1 MYGTTSW
8 LVTGPVSAH
17 EAGGFSE
24 GPPSELCLW
33 PRGTAPRGERREP
46 GRIGDVG
53 WLMIALLVGA
63 VAAVIGAEWPR
74 LSARFG
80 NEARERRER
89 ARRKSQL
96 KLLRTETEEF
106 AASVER
112 DLDQLPTI
120 EETDR
125 KR

>member
-1 MYGTTSW
+1 
-8 LVTGPVSAH
+8 
-17 EAGGFSE
+17 
-24 GPPSELCLW
+24 
-33 PRGTAPRGERREP
+33 
-46 GRIGDVG
+46 
-53 WLMIALLVGA
+53 MIALLAAAG
-63 VAAVIGAEWPR
+63 AAVVGAEWPR

-80 NEARERRER
+80 NEARARRER
-89 ARRKSQL
+89 ARRKGQL

>member
-1 MYGTTSW
+1 
-8 LVTGPVSAH
+8 
-17 EAGGFSE
+17 
-24 GPPSELCLW
+24 
-33 PRGTAPRGERREP
+33 
-46 GRIGDVG
+46 
-53 WLMIALLVGA
+53 MIALLVGA

-74 LSARFG
+74 LSTRYG
-80 NEARERRER
+80 GEARQRRER
-89 ARRKSQL
+89 TRRKGQL

-120 EETDR
+120 EETDQ

>member
-1 MYGTTSW
+1 M
-8 LVTGPVSAH
+8 
-17 EAGGFSE
+17 GF
-24 GPPSELCLW
+24 
-33 PRGTAPRGERREP
+33 
-46 GRIGDVG
+46 VG
-53 WLMIALLVGA
+53 WLMIALLACA

-74 LSARFG
+74 LWARYG
-80 NEARERRER
+80 NEARQRRDR

-120 EETDR
+120 EESDR
-125 KR
+125 KH

>member
-1 MYGTTSW
+1 MP
-8 LVTGPVSAH
+8 GP
-17 EAGGFSE
+17 
-24 GPPSELCLW
+24 C
-33 PRGTAPRGERREP
+33 RTAALSDRREP
-46 GRIGDVG
+46 GRIGGVG
-53 WLMIALLVGA
+53 WLMIALLVAA
-63 VAAVIGAEWPR
+63 VATVIGAEWPR

-80 NEARERRER
+80 NEARERRDR
-89 ARRKSQL
+89 ARRKGQL

-125 KR
+125 KS

>member
-1 MYGTTSW
+1 M
-8 LVTGPVSAH
+8 
-17 EAGGFSE
+17 
-24 GPPSELCLW
+24 
-33 PRGTAPRGERREP
+33 APM
-46 GRIGDVG
+46 G
-53 WLMIALLVGA
+53 WLMIALLVCA
-63 VAAVIGAEWPR
+63 VAAVVGAEWPR
-74 LSARFG
+74 FSARFG
-80 NEARERRER
+80 NEARVRRER
-89 ARRKSQL
+89 ARRKGQL

>member
-1 MYGTTSW
+1 
-8 LVTGPVSAH
+8 
-17 EAGGFSE
+17 
-24 GPPSELCLW
+24 
-33 PRGTAPRGERREP
+33 
-46 GRIGDVG
+46 
-53 WLMIALLVGA
+53 MIALLVGT

-74 LSARFG
+74 LSGRFG
-80 NEARERRER
+80 NEARVRRER
-89 ARRKSQL
+89 MHHKSQL

-112 DLDQLPTI
+112 DLNELPTI

>member
-1 MYGTTSW
+1 
-8 LVTGPVSAH
+8 V
-17 EAGGFSE
+17 
-24 GPPSELCLW
+24 
-33 PRGTAPRGERREP
+33 RRRQP
-46 GRIGDVG
+46 GRIDAVG

-80 NEARERRER
+80 NEARARRER
-89 ARRKSQL
+89 ARRKGQL

-112 DLDQLPTI
+112 DLDRLPTI